1 LGKSGFENYQGV
13 PSCRPISIAPP
24 PLGIKLPLVGTATT
38 KDDKI
43 SMNFIVEL
51 NFNKIV
57 DRYNISLIEEVG
69 VDPIH
74 C

>member
-1 LGKSGFENYQGV
+1 
-13 PSCRPISIAPP
+13 
-24 PLGIKLPLVGTATT
+24 LGIKLPLVSTATI

-57 DRYNISLIEEVG
+57 DRYNISLEAVG

-74 C
+74 R